1 MPESEIRFNQPT
13 LEGREV
19 EYIQQAVVGGHTSMN
34 GPVAKRVTALLEIE
48 LDAAGVLLT
57 TSCTDALEMAAMLL
71 ALEPGDTVIVPS
83 FTFVSSALAFI
94 REGAKI
100 VFADIERETLGI
112 DPHHVAELIDDSTR
126 AVVAVHY
133 AGVAC
138 DVPGLRA
145 VLADHPRIDLIEDN
159 AHGLFGRFD
168 GQPLGGFGRMSAVSF
183 HETKSFTCGEGG
195 ALVLNDPADVER
207 ANILYEKG
215 TDRRAFERGTVD
227 KYTWRDT
234 GSSFGMS
241 DILAAYLLGQ
251 LEARDAI
258 LAKRRAVVERY
269 QERLGPEAA
278 ALGFEVPVMPGA
290 RDYAYHL
297 YYVLLEDTD
306 TRTRVQGAL
315 RAAGVQASFHF
326 VPLHDS
332 EGGRRFRAYDS
343 DCPVTDEITSRLLR
357 LPVHNALTPDDAD
370 RISDAFLAALA

>member
-1 MPESEIRFNQPT
+1 M
-13 LEGREV
+13 
-19 EYIQQAVVGGHTSMN
+19 
-34 GPVAKRVTALLEIE
+34 
-48 LDAAGVLLT
+48 
-57 TSCTDALEMAAMLL
+57 
-71 ALEPGDTVIVPS
+71 
-83 FTFVSSALAFI
+83 
-94 REGAKI
+94 
-100 VFADIERETLGI
+100 
-112 DPHHVAELIDDSTR
+112 
-126 AVVAVHY
+126 
-133 AGVAC
+133 
-138 DVPGLRA
+138 
-145 VLADHPRIDLIEDN
+145 
-159 AHGLFGRFD
+159 
-168 GQPLGGFGRMSAVSF
+168 
-183 HETKSFTCGEGG
+183 
-195 ALVLNDPADVER
+195 ER

-215 TDRRAFERGTVD
+215 TDRRAFEHGTVD

-251 LEARDAI
+251 LEARGAI

-297 YYVLLEDTD
+297 YYVLLEDAD